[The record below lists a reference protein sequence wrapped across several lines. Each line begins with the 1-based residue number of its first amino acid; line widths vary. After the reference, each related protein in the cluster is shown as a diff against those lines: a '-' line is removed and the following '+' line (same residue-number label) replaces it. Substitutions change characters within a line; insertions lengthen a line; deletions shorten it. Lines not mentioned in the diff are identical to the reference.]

1 MPYSI
6 NLLAL
11 EYWCY
16 DSDQIW
22 NFTNLQMKNIAAD
35 DLIKCGF
42 IKKSDEIID
51 IEVVKVPKCYPVYNN
66 SYKPNLDNIIKF
78 SNTIENLQLIGR
90 YGSFKYN
97 NQDHS
102 ILMGMLAARNI
113 VENENNNIWEINT
126 DYEYH
131 ESSTITSTGLV
142 LEIK

>member
-1 MPYSI
+1 
-6 NLLAL
+6 
-11 EYWCY
+11 
-16 DSDQIW
+16 
-22 NFTNLQMKNIAAD
+22 
-35 DLIKCGF
+35 
-42 IKKSDEIID
+42 
-51 IEVVKVPKCYPVYNN
+51 
-66 SYKPNLDNIIKF
+66 LDNIIKF